1 MKPKHIQILGIVLST
16 AFAILILFLY
26 SSEPRSIADFGEKA
40 VDTISNV
47 ITKGQV
53 VTGTYEVNAEK
64 FTKGLELFRAGDYPG
79 ARSLFEAADP
89 EQRDGLTQF
98 YIAYTFYRQGWGRF
112 ASDNKLF
119 EQGLEVAKR
128 ADKLLG
134 GAYVSNDQ
142 DLKLTTPAALRNELE
157 EGLRV
162 TADDFNPMRMLQERK

>member
-26 SSEPRSIADFGEKA
+26 SSEPRSIADFGQKA
-40 VDTISNV
+40 TDTIGNV

-53 VTGTYEVNAEK
+53 VTGTYEVDQEK
-64 FTKGLELFRAGDYPG
+64 FSRGLQLFRSGDFPG
-79 ARSLFEAADP
+79 SRSLFEAADP
-89 EQRDGLTQF
+89 EQRDGRTQF
-98 YIAYTFYRQGWGRF
+98 YIAYSLYRQGWGRF

-134 GAYVSNDQ
+134 GTFVSDDQ
-142 DLKLTTPAALRNELE
+142 DLKLKTPAALRNELE

-162 TADDFNPMRMLQERK
+162 TASDFNPLRALEERK

>member
-26 SSEPRSIADFGEKA
+26 SSEPRSIADFGQKA
-40 VDTISNV
+40 ADTIGNV

-64 FTKGLELFRAGDYPG
+64 FAKGLALFRSGDYPG

-89 EQRDGLTQF
+89 EQRDGRTQF
-98 YIAYTFYRQGWGRF
+98 YIAYSLYRQGWGRF

-134 GAYVSNDQ
+134 GTYASDDQ
-142 DLKLTTPAALRNELE
+142 DLKLKTPAALRNELE

-162 TADDFNPMRMLQERK
+162 TADDFNPMRVLEERK